1 MTKTIC
7 KIIAAIWFMAPA
19 IVAAQDNV
27 KFSPVILHPGD
38 SATVFYNPSGTP
50 LEGLA
55 PVKGLMWT
63 YAGNEWQAQDLPMTM
78 TDSGWTAKYQVPPG
92 AAITVLNFEANGIM
106 DKSKRF
112 PYATMYTQ
120 QDKRMMP
127 MAYAMWAFLRTPAF
141 QQKMPPAVDTVSFI
155 AEDVTMMWIKNEI
168 LYHPESRRPI
178 YPYAI
183 YVVKDVRGEKAD
195 SIIIRE
201 NKFMLGLKDITEK
214 ELIEVSQ
221 SYRNLLGDKQHADS
235 VNQLILDRFP
245 DGITARDI
253 LIKKM
258 FLAKQDERPE
268 LWKEFTRRFP
278 LETPGGT
285 NTEADNIYYEKVY
298 RGIVYESVTRTRNLS
313 ILDSMMS
320 TAPFVS
326 LTEFH
331 RLLIMNA
338 LDHDQIG
345 FDEAFK
351 YSGKLVK
358 YIERDTI
365 KREGENSQFYT
376 PAQWKERILSFSVPA
391 FKGHAV
397 LLHKAGKDKEAL
409 EWLRKIKDQPAANT
423 ANFMDIYA
431 RVLIKNKLFP
441 DAINIAEVAARA
453 NKATPALI
461 DILKDEYIRKHG
473 SDKDFN
479 AYFNAM
485 KNVDGQNEEYE
496 KLKAQMTR
504 KEAPNFKL
512 EKMGGGN
519 ADLSKMKGQIVV
531 LDFWATWCGPCK
543 EALPGMQ
550 MAVDKY
556 KEDKNVQFY
565 FIATQEIRP
574 DYRQAIGQF
583 MKSKNYQL
591 QVLFDAKDKNTNKL
605 DETYNKYVKA
615 MGFSGIPA
623 KFIIDQHGVIRW
635 MGSGY
640 NGSPS
645 ALADEMSFIIE
656 LLKKEG

>member
-1 MTKTIC
+1 
-7 KIIAAIWFMAPA
+7 
-19 IVAAQDNV
+19 
-27 KFSPVILHPGD
+27 
-38 SATVFYNPSGTP
+38 
-50 LEGLA
+50 
-55 PVKGLMWT
+55 
-63 YAGNEWQAQDLPMTM
+63 
-78 TDSGWTAKYQVPPG
+78 
-92 AAITVLNFEANGIM
+92 
-106 DKSKRF
+106 
-112 PYATMYTQ
+112 
-120 QDKRMMP
+120 
-127 MAYAMWAFLRTPAF
+127 
-141 QQKMPPAVDTVSFI
+141 
-155 AEDVTMMWIKNEI
+155 
-168 LYHPESRRPI
+168 
-178 YPYAI
+178 
-183 YVVKDVRGEKAD
+183 
-195 SIIIRE
+195 
-201 NKFMLGLKDITEK
+201 
-214 ELIEVSQ
+214 
-221 SYRNLLGDKQHADS
+221 
-235 VNQLILDRFP
+235 
-245 DGITARDI
+245 
-253 LIKKM
+253 
-258 FLAKQDERPE
+258 
-268 LWKEFTRRFP
+268 
-278 LETPGGT
+278 
-285 NTEADNIYYEKVY
+285 
-298 RGIVYESVTRTRNLS
+298 VYESVMRNKHLS

-331 RLLIMNA
+331 RQLIMNA
-338 LDHDQIG
+338 LEHDQIG

-351 YSGKLVK
+351 YSGKLVR
-358 YIERDTI
+358 YIEKDTI

-397 LLHKAGKDKEAL
+397 LLNKVGQDKEAL
-409 EWLRKIKDQPAANT
+409 EWLNKVKDQPGANT
-423 ANFMDIYA
+423 ADFMDIYA
-431 RVLIKNKLFP
+431 KVLIKNNRFP
-441 DAINIAEVAARA
+441 DALNIAEVAARA

-461 DILKDEYIRKHG
+461 DILKDGYVRKHG

-485 KNVDGQNEEYE
+485 KNVEGQHKEYE

-504 KEAPNFKL
+504 KEAPAFKL

-519 ADLSKMKGQIVV
+519 ADLSKMKGKIVV

-565 FIATQEIRP
+565 FIATQETRP
-574 DYRQAIGQF
+574 DYRQAIAQF
-583 MKSKNYQL
+583 MQSKNYQL
-591 QVLFDAKDKNTNKL
+591 QVLFDAKDKSTNKL